1 MENVIWIAMAV
12 KTNSSHQ
19 GMLGYCLGIAHVLLG
34 HCLGITGVLFG
45 YARVCLGM
53 LGYCSG
59 ITVAR
64 VTASTHIQ
72 KLQLSYEGVSEMSER
87 PLKQSERVSQK
98 KA

>member
-1 MENVIWIAMAV
+1 MENVICIAMAI

-34 HCLGITGVLFG
+34 HCLGIAGVLFG

-59 ITVAR
+59 IAR
-64 VTASTHIQ
+64 VLISHFQSSLTNYQVRQYH
-72 KLQLSYEGVSEMSER
+72 YERWER
-87 PLKQSERVSQK
+87 NGARL
-98 KA
+98 